1 MYRTIFT
8 ALAFA
13 DDIILMADTTAKL
26 QALINIFVKWSK
38 RNGMKFN
45 ARRNKCMILPLN
57 TRLKGL
63 QFTLDRVTIEVIT
76 ETKYLGVLV
85 SRSRLTSLY
94 GKHIREVLE
103 KAEERVNAIR
113 HKGFKSDGLR
123 PETTV
128 RMYKTLV
135 RPIIEYASQVI
146 SYKHYYFTDRRSEP
160 IEETTGLIKRLENF
174 QNTVLKKLVPC
185 PKKNSSINGEAPNR
199 DNTNG
204 RKN

>member
-1 MYRTIFT
+1 
-8 ALAFA
+8 
-13 DDIILMADTTAKL
+13 MADTAAKL
-26 QALINIFVKWSK
+26 QALIDICVKWRK
-38 RNGMKFN
+38 INGSKFN
-45 ARRNKCMILPLN
+45 VGRNKCMVLPLN

-63 QFTLDRVTIEVIT
+63 QFTLDGETIEVIT
-76 ETKYLGVLV
+76 KTKYLGVLL

-135 RPIIEYASQVI
+135 RPIIEYASQVM

-185 PKKNSSINGEAPNR
+185 PK
-199 DNTNG
+199 NTPPSMVRLPTGTMPMAG
-204 RKN
+204 RIDIT

>member
-1 MYRTIFT
+1 
-8 ALAFA
+8 
-13 DDIILMADTTAKL
+13 
-26 QALINIFVKWSK
+26 
-38 RNGMKFN
+38 
-45 ARRNKCMILPLN
+45 MILPLN

-135 RPIIEYASQVI
+135 RPIIECASQVI
-146 SYKHYYFTDRRSEP
+146 SYNTITLR
-160 IEETTGLIKRLENF
+160 TGGVN
-174 QNTVLKKLVPC
+174 Q
-185 PKKNSSINGEAPNR
+185 
-199 DNTNG
+199 
-204 RKN
+204 